1 MKDGDVFIVVHDI
14 FLTDTAL
21 FADVVLPANT
31 FFERLDIA
39 DSYYHRYVAVN
50 EPVASLHGKSNRE
63 MTVMLAK
70 ALEIDNPYLYET
82 EEEIIRKILQQ
93 NGLSWEEL
101 RNNGFLKI
109 SEKPR
114 EYPTP
119 SGRIEFYSQRAV
131 KRGLLPFPAYRPLK
145 GDYPLQLLSP
155 TYRMTITSQYHNT
168 HGIIDPHLYINPKD
182 AGERGINEGDTVEVY
197 NRFGRIKTTIKLTED
212 VPGGV
217 VLLYKAFW
225 ISKLGWNVNV
235 LTTDETIENY
245 GNASS
250 YHSTWVNIRKV

>member
-1 MKDGDVFIVVHDI
+1 
-14 FLTDTAL
+14 
-21 FADVVLPANT
+21 
-31 FFERLDIA
+31 
-39 DSYYHRYVAVN
+39 
-50 EPVASLHGKSNRE
+50 
-63 MTVMLAK
+63 
-70 ALEIDNPYLYET
+70 
-82 EEEIIRKILQQ
+82 
-93 NGLSWEEL
+93 
-101 RNNGFLKI
+101 
-109 SEKPR
+109 
-114 EYPTP
+114 YPTP

-131 KRGLLPFPAYRPLK
+131 RRGLLPFPAYSSLK

-155 TYRMTITSQYHNT
+155 TYRMTTTSQYHNT
-168 HGIIDPHLYINPKD
+168 YGIIDPHLYINPKD